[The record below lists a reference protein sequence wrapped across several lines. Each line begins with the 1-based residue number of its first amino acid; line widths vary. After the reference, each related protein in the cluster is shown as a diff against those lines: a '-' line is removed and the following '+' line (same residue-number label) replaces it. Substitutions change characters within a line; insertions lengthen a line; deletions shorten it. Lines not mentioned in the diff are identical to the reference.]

1 MKRMFT
7 ILLAM
12 NLLFSSVSVH
22 AASTLPI
29 NHGNKYVYGVT
40 GGGEKTWEVP
50 FTANYKLTLAGTEGA
65 SYSAGGGGYGTTLV
79 KTVRLVKGTQLKVVL
94 PERPAYT
101 YANATVTI
109 PSGSNA
115 AVYLNGDLYMLAGGG
130 GARINNAIAPDGCTS
145 VNVGSDGS
153 LIALGVHW
161 HSGNGKSGPIAS
173 NTFPTVYSTTYVGG
187 CYGWAGHTHNATG
200 TCPKSHSHN
209 DGCYSIPDSPWNNC
223 SDCTSNGATDGAGY
237 REYHCNCCDRDFR
250 GTNGWHHCYGSK
262 HFKQVCHDQPLNT
275 WNCGNQ
281 PVNTQTIKCGFQHG
295 QINPVTN
302 QYTPTPCSGA
312 WDSATSNNTGA
323 AKFTVEL
330 CEQDTVHY
338 GNGLV
343 EDPIYKGGSAEL
355 VLVDDTV
362 CYYKRR

>member
-7 ILLAM
+7 ILCALS
-12 NLLFSSVSVH
+12 LLFSSVSVH

-29 NHGNKYVYGVT
+29 NHGNKYVYCVT
-40 GGGEKTWEVP
+40 GGGEKIWEVP
-50 FTANYKLTLAGTEGA
+50 FTANYKLTLAGSEGA

-79 KTVRLVKGTQLKVVL
+79 KTVKLEKGTQLKVVL

-130 GARINNAIAPDGCTS
+130 GARINNAIAPDGCTA

-153 LIALGVHW
+153 LTALGVHW
-161 HSGNGKSGPIAS
+161 HSSKSGPIAS
-173 NTFPTVYSTTYVGG
+173 NTLPIVYSTTYLGG
-187 CYGWAGHTHNATG
+187 CYGWYGHTHNATG
-200 TCPKSHSHN
+200 PCPESHSHN
-209 DGCYSIPDSPWNNC
+209 DGCYKVPDDPELNCHDCTNNGVPDS
-223 SDCTSNGATDGAGY
+223 AGFM
-237 REYHCNCCDRDFR
+237 EYHCNCCGSDFP

-262 HFKQVCHDQPLNT
+262 HLKKVCDDKPLNT
-275 WNCGNQ
+275 RNCGNQ
-281 PVNTQTIKCGFQHG
+281 PLNTQIIKCGFQHG
-295 QINPVTN
+295 QILNVNNDSYLQHT
-302 QYTPTPCSGA
+302 CSGK
-312 WDSATSNNTGA
+312 WDSATLNNTGD

-330 CEQDTVHY
+330 CEQDTVY
-338 GNGLV
+338 YDNGLV
-343 EDPIYKGGSAEL
+343 VDPYYKGGLCEL
-355 VLVDDTV
+355 ILVDDTV